1 VNSVKKTILII
12 LTALAVSGS
21 AQAASPDV
29 GTINA
34 IIKNLN
40 LTSFPNS
47 VGPRR
52 LPGRTSFADYGFVIV
67 EKSANGASI
76 FSKDKGWVMSF
87 RVLSTG
93 PRSLQL
99 CFHDRGL
106 ARPGDA
112 TVPSYNATSALVVSK
127 LPHGLWTAKQVRAG
141 FANCKNDP
149 TAV

>member
-1 VNSVKKTILII
+1 MKKSILIV
-12 LTALAVSGS
+12 LTALAVGGS

-52 LPGRTSFADYGFVIV
+52 LAGRTSFADYGFVIV
-67 EKSANGASI
+67 EKSSNGASI

-106 ARPGDA
+106 GRPGDA

-127 LPHGLWTAKQVRAG
+127 LPRGLWTAKQVRAG